1 MLDKCMP
8 MRQKMYG
15 TCRIP
20 SARTGRTQIEGD
32 IKQKEPVLTE
42 KTTQDLNTRL
52 KLTASMQTKSAQYT
66 R

>member
-1 MLDKCMP
+1 MP

-20 SARTGRTQIEGD
+20 SARERGRSTQIGGD

-52 KLTASMQTKSAQYT
+52 KLTEASMQTKSAQST